1 MGWCSLKDGNEMKL
15 LCRTQTARG
24 TRYDSTLPYC
34 INFWRNQK
42 GSRNARF
49 FTHSENRCLVID
61 VNQVV
66 DEVNRLADKLV
77 AYLCDSQTIQECRVA
92 WGLQSFCYT
101 GPTSNLDLTTSKL
114 RKLCQDLLS
123 FCICFPIYIFP
134 KETICVSFVYCFIF
148 SLQHLFQ
155 VSLPIVSFFA
165 MAESVAQPLL
175 DPESGDGEVEEVTVR
190 WVEVPLILMVEC
202 RVGG

>member
-1 MGWCSLKDGNEMKL
+1 M
-15 LCRTQTARG
+15 
-24 TRYDSTLPYC
+24 
-34 INFWRNQK
+34 
-42 GSRNARF
+42 
-49 FTHSENRCLVID
+49 
-61 VNQVV
+61 
-66 DEVNRLADKLV
+66 
-77 AYLCDSQTIQECRVA
+77 RVGERP
-92 WGLQSFCYT
+92 GLRVY
-101 GPTSNLDLTTSKL
+101 
-114 RKLCQDLLS
+114 
-123 FCICFPIYIFP
+123 IYIYFFFP